1 MGLIDSYL
9 VVVLNGVARGVLL
22 FALASGLSLVFGLM
36 GVLNLAHG
44 AILAVGAYLA
54 LTLAPTGTGFWLALV
69 VAVLVGAL
77 IGVVLLGAV
86 RPVQARGYLEQVLV
100 TLGFAF
106 ILGDLSG
113 RIWDRNIHSLQPPA
127 MLNGTVEIVGQP
139 YPIYRLA
146 VIGVGAVLAVGLYL
160 LFDRTMLGAAV
171 RAAVVDRDMVS
182 ALGIDVRRISIAVM
196 ALATGLAAFG
206 GVLGGPILGVRPGLD
221 FEVLI
226 LALIVV
232 VIGGLG
238 SLSGAL
244 VGALLIGIVQSLG
257 PVLFPQFASFLLF
270 GSMAVVLLFRPTGL
284 FGRAT

>member
-1 MGLIDSYL
+1 MELVDSYL

-44 AILAVGAYLA
+44 AILAIGAYLA

-113 RIWDRNIHSLQPPA
+113 RIWDRNIHSLQPPP
-127 MLNGTVEIVGQP
+127 MLKGTVEIVGQP
-139 YPIYRLA
+139 YPTYRLA
-146 VIGVGAVLAVGLYL
+146 VIGVGVVLAVGLYL

-196 ALATGLAAFG
+196 ALASGLAAFG
-206 GVLGGPILGVRPGLD
+206 GVVGGPILGVRPGLD

>member
-44 AILAVGAYLA
+44 AILAIGAYLA
-54 LTLAPTGTGFWLALV
+54 LTLAPTGTGFWLALL
-69 VAVLVGAL
+69 VAVLVGAV

-139 YPIYRLA
+139 YPTYRLA
-146 VIGVGAVLAVGLYL
+146 VIGVGVVLAVGLYL

-196 ALATGLAAFG
+196 ALASGLAAFG
-206 GVLGGPILGVRPGLD
+206 GVVGGPILGVRPGLD

>member
-1 MGLIDSYL
+1 M
-9 VVVLNGVARGVLL
+9 
-22 FALASGLSLVFGLM
+22 
-36 GVLNLAHG
+36 
-44 AILAVGAYLA
+44 
-54 LTLAPTGTGFWLALV
+54 
-69 VAVLVGAL
+69 LVGAL

-113 RIWDRNIHSLQPPA
+113 RIWDRNIHSLQPPP
-127 MLNGTVEIVGQP
+127 MLKGTVEIVGQP
-139 YPIYRLA
+139 YPTYRLA
-146 VIGVGAVLAVGLYL
+146 VIGVGVVLAVGLYL

-196 ALATGLAAFG
+196 ALASGLAAFG
-206 GVLGGPILGVRPGLD
+206 GVVGGPILGVRPGLD